1 MANRNLENGNGA
13 EEDSDEGGIQTVLTE
28 SVLENLRALQ
38 GKMLTSL
45 TLWEDSLAYGD
56 EEEAVPE
63 AERVFFDCDLY
74 FADRQLLEVYG
85 ASAYFDPDGGPL
97 EGIEAITDALGE
109 LAEGGNVVA
118 EVGSDAED
126 GLVLVF
132 AVEDE
137 ATLIM
142 AVSGWVLSTWDELPD
157 YEE

>member
-1 MANRNLENGNGA
+1 MATGDSRNGNGA
-13 EEDSDEGGIQTVLTE
+13 DAATGDGGIQTVVTEKDMQNLHALEGKLLT
-28 SVLENLRALQ
+28 
-38 GKMLTSL
+38 TL

-56 EEEAVPE
+56 EDEAVPE
-63 AERVFFDCDLY
+63 AERIFFDCDLY

-85 ASAYFDPDGGPL
+85 ASAYFDPDGEPL
-97 EGIEAITDALGE
+97 QGMEVITEALGE

-132 AVEDE
+132 AADDE
-137 ATLIM
+137 ATMIM

>member
-1 MANRNLENGNGA
+1 MATGDSRNGNGA
-13 EEDSDEGGIQTVLTE
+13 DAATGDGGIQTVVTEKDMQNLHALEGKLLT
-28 SVLENLRALQ
+28 
-38 GKMLTSL
+38 TL

-56 EEEAVPE
+56 EDEAGPE
-63 AERVFFDCDLY
+63 AERIFFVCDLY
-74 FADRQLLEVYG
+74 FADRQLHEVYG
-85 ASAYFDPDGGPL
+85 ASAYFDPDGEPL
-97 EGIEAITDALGE
+97 QGMEVITEALGE

-132 AVEDE
+132 AADDE
-137 ATLIM
+137 ATMIM

>member
-1 MANRNLENGNGA
+1 MANHDFENGNDTGVDN
-13 EEDSDEGGIQTVLTE
+13 EESGIQTLVTE
-28 SVLENLRALQ
+28 GALQSLRALE

-63 AERVFFDCDLY
+63 GERVFFDCDLY

-85 ASAYFDPDGGPL
+85 ASAYFDAEGEPI
-97 EGIEAITDALGE
+97 EGIEAITEALGE
-109 LAEGGNVVA
+109 LAEGGNLVA
-118 EVGSDAED
+118 EVATDAED

-132 AVEDE
+132 AADDE
-137 ATLIM
+137 ATMIM

-157 YEE
+157 YED